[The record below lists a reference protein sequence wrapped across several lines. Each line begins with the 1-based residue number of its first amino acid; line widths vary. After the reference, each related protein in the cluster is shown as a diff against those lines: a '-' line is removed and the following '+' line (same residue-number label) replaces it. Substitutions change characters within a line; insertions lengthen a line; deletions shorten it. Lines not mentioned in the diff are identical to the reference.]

1 MSRRSLQLAYGVW
14 APIYDLAISKFSLP
28 LRKASLAALPPDAR
42 RILVIGVGTG
52 LDLPLLPQGTECV
65 GIDFSAAM
73 LARART
79 RAGSARLV
87 QADAEQL
94 PFASAAFDAV
104 ILHLIL
110 AVVPEAHLG
119 MAEAVR
125 VLRPGGTM
133 LVLDKFLRP
142 GQNAPLRRLIAP
154 LAARLATR
162 TDLVFEEILAG
173 QPGLRTVSDQ
183 PAALGGWFRRIHLEK
198 TAS

>member
-1 MSRRSLQLAYGVW
+1 MSRHSLQLAYGVW
-14 APIYDLAISKFSLP
+14 APIYDPAIRKFSLP
-28 LRKASLAALPPDAR
+28 LRMASLAALPPDAR

-52 LDLPLLPQGTECV
+52 LDLPLLPPEAECAGV
-65 GIDFSAAM
+65 DFSAAM

-79 RAGSARLV
+79 RAGTAWLV
-87 QADAEQL
+87 QGDAEQL
-94 PFASAAFDAV
+94 PFARASFDAV
-104 ILHLIL
+104 VLHLIL
-110 AVVPEAHLG
+110 AVVPEAHLA

-142 GQNAPLRRLIAP
+142 GQHAPLRRFLAP

-162 TDLVFEEILAG
+162 TDLVFEEILAS
-173 QPGLRTVSDQ
+173 QPGLRKVSDQ

-198 TAS
+198 LAP